1 VSTSAT
7 GPDNGKYD
15 EQGAQD
21 GVAGDDP
28 TAPSPRHEPIP
39 GTGSPYAPPYSGE
52 QSGYPG
58 SDDTSRPAYG
68 QSPYAPS
75 QQGPFPQGQYQ
86 QGPFPQGQ
94 YQQGPLP
101 QGQYQQGPLPQGQY
115 QQAPYAQ
122 APYGQGG
129 YNQGPFGQPYA
140 PQKSRVVAGIL
151 GILLGSLGIH
161 RFYLGCTTIGII
173 QILMSTVGALFTFGL
188 SAIAAGIWGL
198 IEGIMILV
206 GSEPFR
212 RDAQGIPLKD

>member
-1 VSTSAT
+1 MGGIVSTSAT
-7 GPDNGKYD
+7 GPDNGEHN
-15 EQGAQD
+15 EQGAGSTGREPAGVPAPADPYTPPYPGYGQSDDVRPAYD
-21 GVAGDDP
+21 GGATSPGYGQSGDARP
-28 TAPSPRHEPIP
+28 TYDGGTTSPGYGQAPSP
-39 GTGSPYAPPYSGE
+39 YPPA
-52 QSGYPG
+52 Q
-58 SDDTSRPAYG
+58 
-68 QSPYAPS
+68 Q
-75 QQGPFPQGQYQ
+75 QQGPY
-86 QGPFPQGQ
+86 
-94 YQQGPLP
+94 
-101 QGQYQQGPLPQGQY
+101 PQGQY

-140 PQKSRVVAGIL
+140 PQKSRVVAGVL

-161 RFYLGCTTIGII
+161 RFYLGFTTIGVI

-206 GSEPFR
+206 GSEQFR